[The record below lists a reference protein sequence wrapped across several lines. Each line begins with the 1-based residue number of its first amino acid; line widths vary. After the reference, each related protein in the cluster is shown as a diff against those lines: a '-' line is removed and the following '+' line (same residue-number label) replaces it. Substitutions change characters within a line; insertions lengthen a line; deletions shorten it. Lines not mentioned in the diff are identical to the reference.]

1 MIDNDKFTE
10 LLSLH
15 KMYKE
20 KELQKLQFL
29 FLIGEVMFK
38 QKDYKYIIGNN
49 ADIDNELIN
58 DSIALYKKYKTQGNL
73 NKQYAINKD
82 DILSLLKE
90 KRISEDEL
98 YPTLTLLL
106 ESAITD
112 DRKALDKLTTYA
124 KKINSVIP
132 ADFIYED
139 VSAIE
144 YSFCTCC
151 GLTDNYPLIIK
162 EMDRMKIPVCNRCLD
177 KEIDYRKVS
186 QLYYNLYSHYY
197 KMADTIYD

>member
-1 MIDNDKFTE
+1 MIGNDKYTE
-10 LLSLH
+10 LLTFY

-29 FLIGEVMFK
+29 FLIGEVLFK
-38 QKDYKYIIGNN
+38 QKDYKYIIGSN
-49 ADIDNELIN
+49 ADMNNELI
-58 DSIALYKKYKTQGNL
+58 DTSIALYRKYKTQSNL
-73 NKQYAINKD
+73 NKHYATNKED
-82 DILSLLKE
+82 VLMLLKE

-106 ESAITD
+106 ESAIQG
-112 DRKALDKLTTYA
+112 DRKSLDKLTTYA

-139 VSAIE
+139 ISAIE

-151 GLTDNYPLIIK
+151 GLTDSYPLIIK

-177 KEIDYRKVS
+177 KEIDYRKVA

-197 KMADTIYD
+197 KMADTIYE

>member
-177 KEIDYRKVS
+177 KEIDYRKVA

>member
-106 ESAITD
+106 ESAIAD

-177 KEIDYRKVS
+177 KEIDYRKVA

>member
-1 MIDNDKFTE
+1 MIDNEKITR
-10 LLSLH
+10 LLTLH
-15 KMYKE
+15 KMYEE
-20 KELQKLQFL
+20 KELHKLQFL
-29 FLIGEVMFK
+29 FLIGEIFFRL
-38 QKDYKYIIGNN
+38 QDYKYLVGNN
-49 ADIDNELIN
+49 ADIDNELID
-58 DSIALYKKYKTQGNL
+58 DSLALYKKYKTQSNL
-73 NKQYAINKD
+73 NKHYANNKES
-82 DILSLLKE
+82 IMTLLKE

-106 ESAITD
+106 ESAIQD
-112 DRKALDKLTTYA
+112 DRKALDKLTIYA

-177 KEIDYRKVS
+177 KEVDYRKVA